1 MRYSLLMAGE
11 KLMEVGQVFGKH
23 YDSCFIVTLEH
34 GICLHLVLQ
43 FGKLLVFESYQFSVS
58 LYFFVHVDEC
68 YDYLQIM
75 FLVLIASTLPI
86 LCVVILFHSCQWVLW
101 LLSNYVLGTHC
112 VNVANSFVVP
122 RNVQGKFQPQLN
134 ILQYFLL
141 LSLC

>member
-1 MRYSLLMAGE
+1 MRLNLSFFRFVKHMMRDSLKMSYTEHFLSSSRSFKKMRYSLLMAGE

-43 FGKLLVFESYQFSVS
+43 LGKLLVSESYQFSVS

-86 LCVVILFHSCQWVLW
+86 LCVVILFHSCQ
-101 LLSNYVLGTHC
+101 
-112 VNVANSFVVP
+112 
-122 RNVQGKFQPQLN
+122 
-134 ILQYFLL
+134 
-141 LSLC
+141 

>member
-1 MRYSLLMAGE
+1 MRLNLSFFRFVKHMMRDSLKMSYTEHFLSSSRSFKKMRYSLLMAGE

-23 YDSCFIVTLEH
+23 YGSCFIVTLEH

-43 FGKLLVFESYQFSVS
+43 LGKLLVSESYQFSVS

-86 LCVVILFHSCQWVLW
+86 LCVVILFHSCQ
-101 LLSNYVLGTHC
+101 
-112 VNVANSFVVP
+112 
-122 RNVQGKFQPQLN
+122 
-134 ILQYFLL
+134 
-141 LSLC
+141 